1 MCLSDKK
8 QNKKEYWYI
17 ESVVHI
23 RFPSIQILKY
33 KQAIGAPDV
42 RGKMNALRG
51 CLKQVASCLSF
62 CKVLWYGI
70 CSIRFQI
77 KILINVS
84 MNGFWIKKN
93 PPHYDANKTF
103 LCPRDRRSGGILFL
117 SCLSFCHSVI
127 LSFHQ
132 SVILSFSLKR

>member
-62 CKVLWYGI
+62 CKVLWYRI

-77 KILINVS
+77 KMLINVS
-84 MNGFWIKKN
+84 MNGFWIKK
-93 PPHYDANKTF
+93 PLRIMMQIKLFYAPEIEDRGAYCC
-103 LCPRDRRSGGILFL
+103 CPVCHSVIPSFCH
-117 SCLSFCHSVI
+117 SINLSFCHS
-127 LSFHQ
+127 L
-132 SVILSFSLKR
+132 